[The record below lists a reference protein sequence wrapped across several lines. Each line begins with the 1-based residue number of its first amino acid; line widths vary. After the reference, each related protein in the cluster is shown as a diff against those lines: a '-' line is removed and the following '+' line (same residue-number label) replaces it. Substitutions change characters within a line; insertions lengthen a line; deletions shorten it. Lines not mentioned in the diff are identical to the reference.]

1 MKERRCQVCF
11 LILIIVMILLCSAC
25 ASGDYSDR
33 TRYIYIERDSS
44 WFHTPSHYYH
54 HDHHNYNR
62 HIRRN
67 HQDNISRPSSRP
79 SRPNPTSV
87 YPPPASNPNR
97 APVGKSPHDP

>member
-1 MKERRCQVCF
+1 
-11 LILIIVMILLCSAC
+11 MILLCSSC

-54 HDHHNYNR
+54 HDYHDNYRHN
-62 HIRRN
+62 RRN
-67 HQDNISRPSSRP
+67 HQDNISRPSTPSSRP

-87 YPPPASNPNR
+87 YPPPVSNPNR
-97 APVGKSPHDP
+97 APVGKSPHEP